1 MNIIKNLQQKIL
13 NLPGSWLIIIGAI
26 FWSTSGAVV
35 KSFDTDPVLV
45 AGLRSLIAG
54 IILAP
59 AIRPKKI
66 KFDRW
71 LLLYIIGFAGLVVGI
86 IPALRMTSATVVI
99 GMQYTAPIWI
109 FIVCAIRTKKIE
121 LDRLPIIL
129 LIIIAMAI
137 FLIEPV
143 EGMAFWGNWLAV
155 LMGIC
160 FAVLSYALSRVEH
173 DNALGLVAV
182 VNLGAALIIM
192 PICFAVPAID
202 TYVAPSEWPYLI
214 YLALFQLSAGYLFY
228 SLGMKKVPA
237 QRATLLAV
245 WEFILT
251 PVWALLMVREVPS
264 FYVLSGAILLLIALV
279 FDAKLAQK
287 KVSFTVQNQ

>member
-1 MNIIKNLQQKIL
+1 MLKNLQQKIF
-13 NLPGSWLIIIGAI
+13 NLPGSWLIIIGAVL
-26 FWSTSGAVV
+26 WSTSGAVV
-35 KSFDTDPVLV
+35 KSFDTDPVFV

-54 IILAP
+54 LVLAP

-71 LLLYIIGFAGLVVGI
+71 VILYIIGFAGLVVGV
-86 IPALRMTSATVVI
+86 IPAFRMTSATVVI
-99 GMQYTAPIWI
+99 GMQYTAPVWI
-109 FIVCAIRTKKIE
+109 FIASAIISKKPQM
-121 LDRLPIIL
+121 DRLPIIL

-143 EGMAFWGNWLAV
+143 SGTAFWGNWLAV
-155 LMGIC
+155 VLGIC
-160 FAVLSYALSRVEH
+160 FAVLSYALSRIEH

-192 PICFAVPAID
+192 PICYALPAID

-214 YLALFQLSAGYLFY
+214 YLALFQLSAGYFFY

-251 PVWALLMVREVPS
+251 PVWALLIVQELPS
-264 FYVLSGAILLLIALV
+264 FYILSGAILLLIALV
-279 FDAKLAQK
+279 LDAKLAQK
-287 KVSFTVQNQ
+287 KSSVIVPPAI